1 MGAESSA
8 HVWTQKEKAEAK
20 GRTFWFMAEEFLADE
35 KDCHK
40 ILTFLTYF
48 LIDF

>member
-1 MGAESSA
+1 MGAESSV
-8 HVWTQKEKAEAK
+8 HLWTQKEKEEAK
-20 GRTFWFMAEEFLADE
+20 GCTFCFTAEEFLADE

-40 ILTFLTYF
+40 ILTFLTSF